1 MKTFINLHLHQYK
14 HNRMNRLIIIF
25 GIFISLFSMTARAEE
40 TVSKA
45 EVHRN
50 EQKSNNTGIQRIPA
64 HLPVIYIISDS
75 ETRSIKISCDEDHDV
90 VVWLYDAQGN
100 VVDSSDILNTILYA
114 PDTGNHV
121 FHISIESY
129 NWYAT
134 ASISFPIQ

>member
-1 MKTFINLHLHQYK
+1 
-14 HNRMNRLIIIF
+14 MNKLIIIF

-40 TVSKA
+40 TVFQA
-45 EVHRN
+45 EAHRN
-50 EQKSNNTGIQRIPA
+50 EQSPNNTGIQRIPA
-64 HLPVIYIISDS
+64 HLPVIYIISNS
-75 ETRSIKISCDEDHDV
+75 ETRSIEISCDEDHDV

-114 PDTGNHV
+114 PDTGNQV